1 MDGINVKALKYTC
14 LTIIGLII
22 FFVSGY
28 YFPIIFIL
36 FVIIVG
42 IFIVGFGIYAIYVV
56 FDEIF
61 YEG

>member
-14 LTIIGLII
+14 LVIIGLII

>member
-56 FDEIF
+56 FDKIF